1 MRQKLTSNDSLTRMN
16 NEDADMQNMYGNM
29 QNYDVPQIE
38 KGSSSKKNDSVYQQ
52 QEISNSF
59 VQEQLYNN
67 PANFS
72 SMQTY

>member
-38 KGSSSKKNDSVYQQ
+38 KGSSSKKNDSVY
-52 QEISNSF
+52 
-59 VQEQLYNN
+59 
-67 PANFS
+67 
-72 SMQTY
+72 